1 MGRRRVKS
9 LTAYLDEEVFKMLQV
24 SIWVNMR
31 FLSGPG
37 FYLVPVSQCLENES
51 DRITHSP

>member
-1 MGRRRVKS
+1 
-9 LTAYLDEEVFKMLQV
+9 MLQV